1 MKSNDR
7 SNIYFNVFCFDRLT
21 IKQSQFTE
29 PSTNIQYVY
38 VTDHDDYRLYKLI
51 PTYDLT
57 QAQIFTTNKL
67 LEKYLQE
74 SFETPERSY
83 PNVLQY
89 CGTTMMAFFV
99 QNSTLSLSN
108 INALVLGRLE
118 AYDNSKYICYLST
131 LKEHRQKGLGTKLLN
146 EFINEAIRANHSRV
160 SLHVNTENTGAMS
173 LYLKCGMRC
182 IQFIPGYYFGDRTY
196 ATQNAFI
203 MTLQLKNVKNST
215 TVCQSTTAIE
225 IPQQEDAFYRQTC
238 PQAFTG

>member
-1 MKSNDR
+1 
-7 SNIYFNVFCFDRLT
+7 
-21 IKQSQFTE
+21 
-29 PSTNIQYVY
+29 

-51 PTYDLT
+51 PKYDLT

-67 LEKYLQE
+67 LENYLQE

-99 QNSTLSLSN
+99 RNSTLSLSN

-146 EFINEAIRANHSRV
+146 EFINEAIRANSSRI
-160 SLHVNTENTGAMS
+160 SLHVNTENTNAMS
-173 LYLKCGMRC
+173 LYSKCGMRC
-182 IQFIPGYYFGDRTY
+182 ISFIPNYYFGDRTY
-196 ATQNAFI
+196 ATQNAFT
-203 MTLQLKNVKNST
+203 MSLQLRNVKNST
-215 TVCQSTTAIE
+215 AACQFATAVE
-225 IPQQEDAFYRQTC
+225 IPPEEDAYYKQAC
-238 PQAFTG
+238 PQALIG